1 MGLSYCQFP
10 LDCLE
15 EVIFEQIQFFKGDS
29 SFFSDILVLVVNVI
43 VELGGQEYYAEDNS
57 KNEK

>member
-1 MGLSYCQFP
+1 
-10 LDCLE
+10 
-15 EVIFEQIQFFKGDS
+15 VVFEQIQFFKGDS